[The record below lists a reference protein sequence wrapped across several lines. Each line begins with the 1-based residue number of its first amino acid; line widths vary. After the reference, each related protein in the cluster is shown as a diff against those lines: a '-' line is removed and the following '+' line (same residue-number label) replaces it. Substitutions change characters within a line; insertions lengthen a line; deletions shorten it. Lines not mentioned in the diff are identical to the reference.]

1 MKRNSQ
7 RRMDYAT
14 EQQRR
19 LRAGGLFGKGCS
31 QAAVAR
37 RLGVSRQTASRWH
50 RAWQTGGKK
59 ALAGVGGTGRKPK
72 LSGDQLCRLEAA
84 LLAGARAYGYDTD
97 LWTLKRIARV
107 IRREFKV
114 SYHPSHVWK
123 VLGQLGWSCQRP
135 EKRARERNEKAI
147 ARWLRYRWPQIK
159 KRPASPGRCSYFSMK
174 AAFPRPLRSSAP
186 GPLAVKRRSL

>member
-37 RLGVSRQTASRWH
+37 RLEVSRQTASRWQ
-50 RAWQTGGKK
+50 RA
-59 ALAGVGGTGRKPK
+59 GR
-72 LSGDQLCRLEAA
+72 G
-84 LLAGARAYGYDTD
+84 AYGYDTD

-159 KRPASPGRCSYFSMK
+159 KRPASPGRCSDFSMK
-174 AAFPRPLRSSAP
+174 AAFPRPLRS
-186 GPLAVKRRSL
+186 